1 MEENIRLA
9 TNGQSGVDVEL
20 RNEVAGLIVESLV
33 LVDVTWEQI
42 EPDAPLFG
50 DGLCLDSID
59 ALELAYAIADKYG
72 FKLRS
77 DDERNEEIFASLNS
91 LTRHIAENRKR

>member
-1 MEENIRLA
+1 MA
-9 TNGQSGVDVEL
+9 TDAQSKVNVEL
-20 RNEVAGLIVESLV
+20 RDEVAALIVESLV
-33 LVDVTWEQI
+33 LVDVTWDQI
-42 EPDAPLFG
+42 DPTEPLFG

-59 ALELAYAIADKYG
+59 ALELAYAIAEKYG

-91 LTRHIAENRKR
+91 LTRHIEENRTT

>member
-1 MEENIRLA
+1 MEERTRLA
-9 TNGQSGVDVEL
+9 TNERSEVDVEL
-20 RNEVAGLIVESLV
+20 RNEVAELIVESLV
-33 LVDVTWEQI
+33 LVDVSWEEI

-50 DGLCLDSID
+50 DGLCLDSVD

>member
-1 MEENIRLA
+1 VA
-9 TNGQSGVDVEL
+9 TDAQSKVNVEL
-20 RNEVAGLIVESLV
+20 RDEVAALIVESLV
-33 LVDVTWEQI
+33 LVDVTWDQI
-42 EPDAPLFG
+42 DPAEPLFG

-59 ALELAYAIADKYG
+59 ALELAYAIAEKYG

-91 LTRHIAENRKR
+91 LTRHIEENRTT